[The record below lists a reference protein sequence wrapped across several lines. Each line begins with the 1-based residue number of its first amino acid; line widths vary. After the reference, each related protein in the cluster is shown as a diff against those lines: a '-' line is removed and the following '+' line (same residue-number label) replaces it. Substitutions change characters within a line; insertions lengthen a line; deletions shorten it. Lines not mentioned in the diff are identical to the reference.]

1 MFQLRTK
8 SRFDQ
13 QSVGGS
19 QPTAPGYYF
28 AKILSVEPT
37 NSRSGKAMLKLSIE
51 VDTGAPRCL
60 EVVDYL
66 ILHSDHSWKI
76 EQYLAAVGVQF
87 EAGQDITIEPRTFLG
102 GKFVA
107 VTCNEPG
114 MKNPDRL
121 YLRVLHAVR
130 PQSAPHM
137 GALLP
142 DELEY
147 YGLNPD
153 GTQKGAER
161 RAVAQQQPVQ
171 NASWQNPPSMGRQQ
185 PAGSWQQPH
194 PGHQPPQQCGSGNWQ
209 QGSGQPSPMLE
220 NEDDIPF

>member
-66 ILHSDHSWKI
+66 ILHSDHAWKI

-121 YLRVLHAVR
+121 YLRILHAVR

-137 GALLP
+137 GALTP
-142 DELEY
+142 EELEY
-147 YGLNPD
+147 FGLNAD

-171 NASWQNPPSMGRQQ
+171 NAAWQNPPAMGRQNT
-185 PAGSWQQPH
+185 GSWQQPH
-194 PGHQPPQQCGSGNWQ
+194 PGHQPPQQNNRGNWQ
-209 QGSGQPSPMLE
+209 QGGAQPSPMLDE
-220 NEDDIPF
+220 TDDIPF